1 MHEPPL
7 WYFILLPSTFSSRFA
22 SSSSSLH
29 RYRKPFFCLMA
40 FILIC
45 THDPLRKNFRLSSLQ
60 STTISMCIYVCV
72 YMYIYIE
79 SWNSSKSFFIGRF
92 LDKGSNRVKD
102 WPGGR
107 NMISSGFV
115 VVPWNFITQYCR
127 AWKDVLNVFRLLRY
141 KIASWYHISVND
153 ALNRF
158 PASIG
163 ILFDSKFSFF
173 FFYKKKEINVIAFDT
188 KKKIRDTIYI
198 NWIKSNDIYV

>member
-1 MHEPPL
+1 MIFYPPSL
-7 WYFILLPSTFSSRFA
+7 YVFLAFRILLLLSPSVSETVFLLNGVHPY
-22 SSSSSLH
+22 LH
-29 RYRKPFFCLMA
+29 TR
-40 FILIC
+40 
-45 THDPLRKNFRLSSLQ
+45 
-60 STTISMCIYVCV
+60 STTEKLSTIFAEINHVSMCIYVCV